1 MTARKYT
8 NKILERIDDG
18 RLHPDFLIQNL
29 LMWMSEHE
37 VKEFYE
43 SVISCDDECSY
54 CGGNCPND
62 EDNACDGYLGDIDDL
77 DKKSEAARD
86 DFNYVGS
93 SQHY

>member
-8 NKILERIDDG
+8 NKILERIEDG

-43 SVISCDDECSY
+43 SVISCDDE
-54 CGGNCPND
+54 
-62 EDNACDGYLGDIDDL
+62 EIDA
-77 DKKSEAARD
+77 EAALD